1 MSERFKKLKRKYL
14 LSAILKSVVCGL
26 SFGLFAVGIAL
37 LALKLSAISLDVI
50 WYILIGIGA
59 VVLGCV
65 VSFVFFRPT
74 DKKVA
79 TKLDNEYSLEERVQ
93 TSLEYNGQEGTIIEL
108 QRVDTDEKLQSLPK
122 QKIRFSRIWQYCA
135 TAAVAI
141 AIAVTAFAIPAKSAT
156 AQGNNGGDVNDIP
169 AEVDQ
174 LDLDF
179 VRDIIKDV
187 NRSELNATVKSG
199 IVAELE
205 YLVVELE
212 DAVAGNMMQKDL
224 EAAVKNTIE
233 GVDFVVN
240 SANSFEEIA
249 AAIETETQPYLA
261 QSVLR
266 GGNSYRASSIMNY
279 DDILRYQDRQPDA
292 TREKI
297 EVGLKALLDS
307 FETLGLDELPDALLN
322 IFVPLSNLPASGF
335 NNNDK
340 LYSYLSSFSSEITI
354 LYSEVDGGEYTE
366 AQEVKDKVEEYV
378 GNLKILITEELVSQS
393 YAGAM
398 RRFVGN
404 RLRNI
409 FGLGDYEEA
418 EADGGTVSGGK
429 PTTDPDDPIVDGQ
442 IPGGG
447 GGTQY
452 GSDQEIYDP
461 FTGQY
466 AKIEDIYDRYSDML
480 QEWIEAGNLTPEQ
493 EKMARDYFD
502 WLRGTLKD
510 EK

>member
-14 LSAILKSVVCGL
+14 LGAILKSVVCGL
-26 SFGLFAVGIAL
+26 SFGLFAAGVVL
-37 LALKLSAISLDVI
+37 LALKLSAISLGAV
-50 WYILIGIGA
+50 WYILIGVGA
-59 VVLGCV
+59 ALLGGG

-79 TKLDNEYSLEERVQ
+79 TKLDNEYSLDERVQ

-122 QKIRFSRIWQYCA
+122 RKIRFSRIWQYCA

-141 AIAVTAFAIPAKSAT
+141 AIAITAFAIPAKAAT

-174 LDLDF
+174 LDVDF

-205 YLVVELE
+205 YLVSQLEEAVE
-212 DAVAGNMMQKDL
+212 GNMLQKDL
-224 EAAVKNTIE
+224 EAAVYNTIE

-240 SANSFEEIA
+240 SANSFEAIA
-249 AAIETETQPYLA
+249 AAIQTEQQVHLA
-261 QSVLR
+261 EAVLR
-266 GGNSYRASSIMNY
+266 GGNSYRSSSIMNY
-279 DDILRYQDRQPDA
+279 DDILRYQDRQPDS
-292 TREKI
+292 TREKM
-297 EVGLKALLDS
+297 EVGLNALLES
-307 FETLGLDELPDALLN
+307 FKPLGLEELPDALLN
-322 IFVPLSNLPASGF
+322 VFLPLSNLPASGF

-354 LYSEVDGGEYTE
+354 LYSEVVGGEYTE
-366 AQEVKDKVEEYV
+366 AQDIKDKVDEYV
-378 GNLKILITEELVSQS
+378 GNLKILITGELVSQS

-409 FGLGDYEEA
+409 FGLGGYEEA
-418 EADGGTVSGGK
+418 EPDDGRGGTNRPGDVPDIPPPEDIEP
-429 PTTDPDDPIVDGQ
+429 PT
-442 IPGGG
+442 
-447 GGTQY
+447 GGTHY
-452 GSDQEIYDP
+452 GSDDEIYDP
-461 FTGQY
+461 FTGRY
-466 AKIEDIYDRYSDML
+466 VKIEEIYKRYNQML
-480 QEWIEAGNLTPEQ
+480 EEWISAGNLTPEE
-493 EKMARDYFD
+493 EKMARDYFA
-502 WLRGTLKD
+502 WLRGSMTD